1 MSFHEN
7 IRSFLDETIRAC
19 NLQLYGFEMG
29 HNGPNKK
36 LCVFIENKTP
46 ITSDD
51 CALVAKQLRI
61 ASAVQLPMLSNMD
74 LEVSSPG
81 IERVLYTIEHC
92 RQHIGKRVKVR
103 IRTPHKNQRNFVARL
118 HSVSQ
123 DDRFIQVED
132 HDQIFTLAWN
142 NVDKIRILF
151 EKTKVIQ

>member
-36 LCVFIENKTP
+36 LSVFIENKTP

-51 CALVAKQLRI
+51 CTLVAKQLRI
-61 ASAVQLPMLSNMD
+61 ASAVHLPMLSNMD

-81 IERVLYTIEHC
+81 VERVLYTLEHC
-92 RQHIGKRVKVR
+92 KKHTGKRVKVR
-103 IRTPHKNQRNFVARL
+103 IRTPHENQRNFVARL
-118 HSVSQ
+118 HSVDQ
-123 DDRFIQVED
+123 DNQCIQIED
-132 HDQIFTLAWN
+132 HDQTFTLAWN
-142 NVDKIRILF
+142 NVDRIRILF
-151 EKTKVIQ
+151 EETR